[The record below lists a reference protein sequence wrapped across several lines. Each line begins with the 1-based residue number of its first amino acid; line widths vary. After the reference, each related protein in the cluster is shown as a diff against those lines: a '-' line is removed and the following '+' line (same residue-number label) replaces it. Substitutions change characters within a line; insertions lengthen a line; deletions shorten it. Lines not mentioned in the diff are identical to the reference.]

1 MDELLPR
8 VLLDAIQTN
17 LNMSGAII
25 LTAVVSPMFLIPF
38 TVVAILFLI
47 VRNIYVH
54 TSKNIKR
61 LEGVGEWHKFA
72 EFCCGDA
79 SAAHS

>member
-1 MDELLPR
+1 MHFHVNSNALFSSVDELLPR

-25 LTAVVSPMFLIPF
+25 LTAIVNPMFLIPF
-38 TVVAILFLI
+38 SVVTILFLLA
-47 VRNIYVH
+47 RNIYVQ

-61 LEGVGEWHKFA
+61 LEGISE
-72 EFCCGDA
+72 
-79 SAAHS
+79 